1 MEGKNSNTC
10 TTCKTHLVWT
20 VKCTNFHQSIP
31 KLLAIYLSNQ
41 KLSICKGEECN
52 MHSNSLRA
60 LHTIYIAITYL
71 TDVLTTTNTKKHHY
85 HFCVSIGVR
94 LSDNDFK
101 YITSEKANCFNHCTT
116 ISVKITLFEHAK
128 FEWHIEVNSLFVET
142 TISFTYV
149 TITITISPALGS
161 LEKQS

>member
-1 MEGKNSNTC
+1 
-10 TTCKTHLVWT
+10 
-20 VKCTNFHQSIP
+20 
-31 KLLAIYLSNQ
+31 
-41 KLSICKGEECN
+41 

-101 YITSEKANCFNHCTT
+101 YITSEKANCINHCTT

-128 FEWHIEVNSLFVET
+128 FE
-142 TISFTYV
+142 
-149 TITITISPALGS
+149 
-161 LEKQS
+161 